1 MKKRSKFDSV
11 FSKNLKAKKDIPVAL
26 MKYINR
32 EVPKGF
38 IYKNIPD
45 TDILSLRRK
54 QNKST
59 NTLLDLNM
67 KFPITFEKVVVKDP
81 NELAEI
87 IYRTQK
93 PFSIT
98 RDILGYEPAKS
109 LTGDEVIVSIEAP
122 KFGGID
128 PLTVE
133 INSEEIIVPM
143 QRVPY
148 ASLTEIAIESA
159 PTFPLKIRIL
169 IKEQSKAVR
178 IKIDL
183 NKEFI
188 KTVDDYFV
196 NYEMI
201 KLFCNNEISVLGNI
215 IPMFDTVD
223 SFRRTDQL
231 CQALKKIQ
239 EYTNAVFPFPYE
251 IPGEEFASV
260 KCLFESLVN
269 DRVTKRRIPKGSV
282 LSLTFNREEKKVEDL
297 VKQVTNLSSFFIN
310 EVKEIEILNTKLP
323 VNEYVFYEARN
334 LKRTDVENNR
344 LELESTE
351 KSFNYTYYQLADNDV
366 KIYSANEFV
375 EKIQEF
381 INIDDINFEVLS
393 NKI

>member
-11 FSKNLKAKKDIPVAL
+11 FSKNPKAKKDIPAAL

-32 EVPKGF
+32 EVPEGF

-54 QNKST
+54 QNKSA
-59 NTLLDLNM
+59 NALLDLNM

-133 INSEEIIVPM
+133 INKEKIIVPM

-148 ASLTEIAIESA
+148 ANLTEIAIESA

-169 IKEQSKAVR
+169 IKEQSKAVQ

-297 VKQVTNLSSFFIN
+297 AKQVTNLSSFFIN

-351 KSFNYTYYQLADNDV
+351 KSFNYTYYQLADSDV

-393 NKI
+393 NNM